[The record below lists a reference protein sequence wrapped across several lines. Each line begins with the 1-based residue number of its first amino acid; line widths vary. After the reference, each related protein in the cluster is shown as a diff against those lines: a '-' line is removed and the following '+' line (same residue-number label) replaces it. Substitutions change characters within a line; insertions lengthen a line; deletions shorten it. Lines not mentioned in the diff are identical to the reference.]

1 MTPHAGWSCAII
13 ETDVL
18 WPDHEAMTN
27 EVPMKTISCTLSEA
41 LNAQLTILI
50 RQRRTSKA
58 AVVRAALEAY
68 LTREETT
75 AGASILDLV

>member
-1 MTPHAGWSCAII
+1 
-13 ETDVL
+13 
-18 WPDHEAMTN
+18 
-27 EVPMKTISCTLSEA
+27 MKTVSCTLSEA
-41 LNAQLTILI
+41 LHAQLNTLI

-75 AGASILDLV
+75 AGSSVLDLVQDLGGCVEGPVDLSTRHDALDGYGQ